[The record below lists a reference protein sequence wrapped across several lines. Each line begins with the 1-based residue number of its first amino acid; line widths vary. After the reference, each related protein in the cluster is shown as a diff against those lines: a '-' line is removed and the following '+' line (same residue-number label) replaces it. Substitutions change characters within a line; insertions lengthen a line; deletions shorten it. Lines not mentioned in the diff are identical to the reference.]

1 MKKIAL
7 SVLLLFASI
16 GLAFAQSDLQVLT
29 VIKYNKSESITVK
42 QLKARC
48 ETYQKQMGKK
58 LSVEERKMVL
68 KSLTEERL
76 ILQAAQKAGITI
88 PDSQVDQY
96 FMQGMSQQIGANV
109 TEKELNELLKKQQ
122 NMSLDEL
129 LQQQVGMNV
138 VEYKAYLKNQ
148 LIAQQYILQQK
159 QAELQK
165 VAPTDEE
172 IRTFYESNKASF
184 VWNDMIKFFMIIVPK
199 GDDADKALT
208 KANDL
213 RNKYVEKKL
222 TADQITV
229 QSKIEG
235 SGYQAGE
242 LLLPKT
248 NIGADSI
255 GMSYQGL
262 LLLFGKEE
270 GFVTDVQETSADY
283 RIVVVGKK
291 YDAKMLSISD
301 VVQPETT
308 VTVYEYIRSNLA
320 QQKQMLYVQQAAQEI
335 ADSLNKPEYVEE
347 KKSGAALDKLLAWET
362 N

>member
-1 MKKIAL
+1 
-7 SVLLLFASI
+7 
-16 GLAFAQSDLQVLT
+16 
-29 VIKYNKSESITVK
+29 
-42 QLKARC
+42 
-48 ETYQKQMGKK
+48 
-58 LSVEERKMVL
+58 
-68 KSLTEERL
+68 
-76 ILQAAQKAGITI
+76 
-88 PDSQVDQY
+88 
-96 FMQGMSQQIGANV
+96 MSQQVGANV
-109 TEKELNELLKKQQ
+109 TEKDLNDILKKQQ
-122 NMSLDEL
+122 NITLDQL

-138 VEYKAYLKNQ
+138 TEYKAYLKNQ

-159 QAELQK
+159 QAELQA

-199 GDDADKALT
+199 GDNTDAALAKAT
-208 KANDL
+208 EL

-222 TADQITV
+222 TAEQMTV
-229 QSKIEG
+229 QSRVEG

-248 NIGADSI
+248 NTGADSI

-262 LLLFGKEE
+262 LLLFGQEE
-270 GFVTDVQETSADY
+270 GFVTDVQETGADY
-283 RIVVVGKK
+283 RVVVVGKK
-291 YDAKMLSISD
+291 YNAKMLSISD

-347 KKSGAALDKLLAWET
+347 KKTGAALDKLLDWET

>member
-1 MKKIAL
+1 MKKIIL
-7 SVLLLFASI
+7 VLTMLLMAAGS
-16 GLAFAQSDLQVLT
+16 AFAQSDLQPL
-29 VIKYNKSESITVK
+29 VIVKYNKSETITVK
-42 QLKARC
+42 QLKSRC
-48 ETYQKQMGKK
+48 DSYEKQMGQK
-58 LSVEERKMVL
+58 LTVDQRKQVL
-68 KSLTEERL
+68 NTL
-76 ILQAAQKAGITI
+76 IDEKLVLQAAAKAGITI
-88 PDSQVDQY
+88 PDSAVDQY
-96 FMQGMSQQIGANV
+96 FMEAMSQSVGAVV
-109 TEKELNELLKKQQ
+109 TEKELNDLLKAQ
-122 NMSLDEL
+122 NTSLDAEL
-129 LQQQVGMNV
+129 ISQTGMNV
-138 VEYKAYLKNQ
+138 SEYKAHLKNQ
-148 LIAQQYILQQK
+148 LIAQQYVISVR
-159 QAELQK
+159 QAEIQ
-165 VAPTDEE
+165 ATAATDAE
-172 IRTFYESNKASF
+172 IRAYYEGNKASF

-199 GDDADKALT
+199 GDNADKALT

-262 LLLFGKEE
+262 LLLFGKDE